1 MHRGV
6 NLGFSHPVTHIV
18 SGVAPVEHELTWN
31 TMGVRPSVAWIAY
44 HHTTTTGQTFHGA
57 MVQKAQGARGWVQHT
72 LVQLQEILAERYS
85 TAEPVRIFPS
95 RPEPQRLKPSVIIL
109 GEQGKTGIHR
119 QTHKEAKQLSLES
132 QSSPKKKSGVKIDA
146 SVQMDFDG
154 PYSLDERLIKQQDV
168 FQVDILHTEGS
179 SKGRPD
185 VELVVIAEIPD
196 VSPEVPTPERP
207 RATAPL
213 TTLTTS
219 SLNSV
224 ERILWFNAVSD
235 GDDTKYKL
243 TNGFIGLLR
252 KNRDFL
258 SKPQRE
264 VQPALVRRS
273 QDKNGERV
281 DNKGQTDHPK
291 EPSGA
296 EEEDGASESLISTTI
311 SQTVGETINDQEPTL
326 MTEPTESTDEPSATT
341 DSLQTERTEETES
354 AMTEMVDEQEFPSTL
369 PTPTTESLQTKFID
383 ETETVNTNGGNDPEE
398 PESTSESLIS
408 TTISQT
414 VGETINDQE
423 PTLMTEPTESTDE
436 PSPTTDSLQTECTE
450 ETESAMTEMVDEQ
463 EFPSTLPTPTT
474 ESLQTKFIDET
485 ETVNTNGGNDP
496 EEPESTSESL
506 MSTTISQ
513 TVGETI
519 NNQEPTLMTEPT
531 ESTDEPSATT
541 DSLQTERT
549 GETES
554 AMIEMVDEQEFPSTL
569 PTPTTESLQTR
580 FTDETETV
588 NTNGGNNPE
597 EPESTS
603 ESLISTTISQTVGE
617 TINDQEPTLMT
628 EPTESI
634 DEPSATTDSLQT
646 ERTEETESAMTEMV
660 DEHEFPSTLPTP
672 TTESLQIKFIDETET
687 VNTNGGNDPEEPE
700 STSESLISTT
710 ISQTVGETIND
721 QEPTL
726 MTEPTESTDEPSA
739 TTDSLQTERTGET
752 ESAMIEMVDEQEFP
766 TTLPTPTTESL
777 QTRFTDETETVNTN
791 GGNDPEEP
799 ESTSES
805 LISTTISQTVGETIN
820 DQEPTLMTEPTES
833 TDEPSATTD
842 SLQTECTD
850 ETENPPTERIDELRP
865 TDGSPETEITE
876 NRTENVEEPTTPVEE
891 TDNPTTENVEEPSP
905 TIEESTAHDKH
916 IPTTFSPETENP
928 PTKTTQETGN
938 QLTESVHVSL
948 HIPKILKTEH
958 ETDFPVL
965 PVCKGLVH
973 RTDAAISHCRERMS
987 LTPGKR
993 SNETS
998 ASYDVS
1004 RELLYITITPE
1015 TTDPSSESLTICENE
1030 TEDRDPSSDDS
1041 NLSYPSSKDEH
1052 FYYSNGKLKR
1062 IRNNI
1067 NPKEY
1072 ATDTAPGE
1080 VTEAPETTGPESIT
1094 IPVDETE
1101 DGGPSEI
1108 SQTDGEEHH
1117 KEHESIIDIN
1127 NPSSDDNDEHFY
1139 YFNGKQKK
1147 VRNNFYPKVDDM
1159 LNTHHSHSSKIAE
1172 GEINVKSI
1180 SDSLISQEKRDLTS
1194 GESLRRHKRNT
1205 SNGHHYHSD
1214 PSGSVKMRLMNAD
1227 VMSQNV
1233 HTERTESQTKLEMLE
1248 PTTASESDREINT
1261 HSERRELSSEIQVN
1275 TTHDKQSVNLA
1286 LTMPQGHN
1294 ASLLDKKLPIT
1305 QPTGQQTLLKS
1316 HDGSEPNGQTL
1327 KTTLCHGLIHR
1338 LGSVTYCL
1346 WRNYRYKAQ
1355 RKHIYNETPATQGQQ
1370 DSGDNKPHTWKPKD
1384 SNNRVTVTPIPSQ
1397 PDQTDVTAI
1406 STSEEPGLAGD
1417 TSGALIVKTADE
1429 LRGGGKVLTI
1439 LRSHS
1444 LLMDGFLICRGLV
1457 SRETLSLKRCVVRM
1471 KQKKNVNN

>member
-1 MHRGV
+1 MTAIMHRGV
-6 NLGFSHPVTHIV
+6 DLGISHPVTHIV
-18 SGVAPVEHELTWN
+18 SGVAPVEHEQTWN

-72 LVQLQEILAERYS
+72 LVQLQEMLAERYS

-95 RPEPQRLKPSVIIL
+95 RPEPQRFKPSVLTL

-132 QSSPKKKSGVKIDA
+132 QFSPKNKLGVKIDA
-146 SVQMDFDG
+146 SVQMEFDG

-168 FQVDILHTEGS
+168 FQIDIIHTEGS

-185 VELVVIAEIPD
+185 VELVVIAEITD
-196 VSPEVPTPERP
+196 VSQEVPTPERP

-213 TTLTTS
+213 PTLTTS
-219 SLNSV
+219 SLSSI
-224 ERILWFNAVSD
+224 ERILWFKAVSD

-273 QDKNGERV
+273 QVKNGERV
-281 DNKGQTDHPK
+281 DNEGQKEHPK
-291 EPSGA
+291 EPSGD
-296 EEEDGASESLISTTI
+296 EEEDSALTDYPPTETTEGDSNSKEKYADVTPSTDAPQTDYADVTEEVEDSGEKEPERESTTVTPIFTLPPKTERTEETESAMTEMVDEQEFPTTLPTPTTESQKTKLMDETETVNTNVENDPEELESTLEPLTSKII

-326 MTEPTESTDEPSATT
+326 MTEPTESIDELSVTT
-341 DSLQTERTEETES
+341 DSLQTERIDETES
-354 AMTEMVDEQEFPSTL
+354 AMTESIEEQEFPTTL
-369 PTPTTESLQTKFID
+369 PTLTTESQQTKFTD
-383 ETETVNTNGGNDPEE
+383 ETETVNTNGENDPEE

-423 PTLMTEPTESTDE
+423 L
-436 PSPTTDSLQTECTE
+436 
-450 ETESAMTEMVDEQ
+450 
-463 EFPSTLPTPTT
+463 
-474 ESLQTKFIDET
+474 
-485 ETVNTNGGNDP
+485 
-496 EEPESTSESL
+496 
-506 MSTTISQ
+506 
-513 TVGETI
+513 
-519 NNQEPTLMTEPT
+519 
-531 ESTDEPSATT
+531 
-541 DSLQTERT
+541 
-549 GETES
+549 
-554 AMIEMVDEQEFPSTL
+554 
-569 PTPTTESLQTR
+569 
-580 FTDETETV
+580 
-588 NTNGGNNPE
+588 
-597 EPESTS
+597 
-603 ESLISTTISQTVGE
+603 
-617 TINDQEPTLMT
+617 TLMT

-634 DEPSATTDSLQT
+634 DEPSS
-646 ERTEETESAMTEMV
+646 
-660 DEHEFPSTLPTP
+660 
-672 TTESLQIKFIDETET
+672 
-687 VNTNGGNDPEEPE
+687 
-700 STSESLISTT
+700 
-710 ISQTVGETIND
+710 
-721 QEPTL
+721 
-726 MTEPTESTDEPSA
+726 
-739 TTDSLQTERTGET
+739 
-752 ESAMIEMVDEQEFP
+752 
-766 TTLPTPTTESL
+766 
-777 QTRFTDETETVNTN
+777 
-791 GGNDPEEP
+791 
-799 ESTSES
+799 
-805 LISTTISQTVGETIN
+805 
-820 DQEPTLMTEPTES
+820 
-833 TDEPSATTD
+833 TTD

-850 ETENPPTERIDELRP
+850 ETENPPTESIDELPP
-865 TDGSPETEITE
+865 TDGCPETEITE
-876 NRTENVEEPTTPVEE
+876 NQTENIEEPSTPIEE

-905 TIEESTAHDKH
+905 TIAETDNPITENVEEPSPTIEESTTHDKH

-928 PTKTTQETGN
+928 PTKTTQETDN
-938 QLTESVHVSL
+938 QPTESVHVSL
-948 HIPKILKTEH
+948 PIPESLKTEH

-973 RTDAAISHCRERMS
+973 RTDAVISHCRERMR
-987 LTPGKR
+987 LNPGKK

-998 ASYDVS
+998 ASDNVS

-1015 TTDPSSESLTICENE
+1015 TTDPSSESLTICEDE
-1030 TEDRDPSSDDS
+1030 TEDRDPSTDNS
-1041 NLSYPSSKDEH
+1041 NLSHPSSKDEH

-1062 IRNNI
+1062 IQHNV
-1067 NPKEY
+1067 NPKES

-1094 IPVDETE
+1094 ISVDETE

-1117 KEHESIIDIN
+1117 KEHESITDIN
-1127 NPSSDDNDEHFY
+1127 NPSSDGNDEHFY

-1147 VRNNFYPKVDDM
+1147 VRNNLYPKVNDM

-1172 GEINVKSI
+1172 GEMNVKSI
-1180 SDSLISQEKRDLTS
+1180 SDYLISQVKRDLTS

-1227 VMSQNV
+1227 GMSQNV
-1233 HTERTESQTKLEMLE
+1233 HTERTESQTKLEIQE
-1248 PTTASESDREINT
+1248 PTTASKSDREINT
-1261 HSERRELSSEIQVN
+1261 HKERRELSSEIEVN

-1286 LTMPQGHN
+1286 LVITQGHN
-1294 ASLLDKKLPIT
+1294 ASQLDKKLPIT

-1327 KTTLCHGLIHR
+1327 KTTLCQGLIHR
-1338 LGSVTYCL
+1338 GGSVTYCL
-1346 WRNYRYKAQ
+1346 WRNYRYKAR

-1370 DSGDNKPHTWKPKD
+1370 DSGDNKPHTWKPKE

-1406 STSEEPGLAGD
+1406 NTSEEPGLAGD

-1439 LRSHS
+1439 LHSHS

-1457 SRETLSLKRCVVRM
+1457 SREAMSLKRCVVRM
-1471 KQKKNVNN
+1471 KQKIHLNN